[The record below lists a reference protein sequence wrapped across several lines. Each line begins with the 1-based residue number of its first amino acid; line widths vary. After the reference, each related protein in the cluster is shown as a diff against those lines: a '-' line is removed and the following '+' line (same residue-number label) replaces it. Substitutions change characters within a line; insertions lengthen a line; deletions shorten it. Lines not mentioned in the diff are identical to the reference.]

1 MSSIW
6 IGDIS
11 VRPLHEPQA
20 LMLVYG
26 DAKRVEDPRAKIAA
40 IRAGLERLM
49 RTLPRIERH
58 AILADL
64 LIEAGE
70 LEQGLLDGQLAKN
83 GEERPSPVGEA
94 ASRLTRAV
102 AGVLLPSFRTFGA
115 LPEGEKTRFATVPI
129 ERALDALLACGLPG
143 TIEVSVPEGY
153 AFYGLYP
160 ETYFCA
166 AEAALRPMGEGP
178 LKVIGIR
185 SIGTGLAAAVA
196 AVAGDDASV
205 ASVRPAG
212 HPFSRTVAVSQ
223 WLGRELL
230 AEEGEGA
237 RPRYAVVD
245 EGPGLSGSS
254 FGCVADWLEDRGV
267 APEAISFF
275 PSHRGGLGPYASER
289 HRARWERARREVVE
303 FESVF
308 ASPEARWPLA
318 SWVKDLTGETGE
330 PLEDL
335 SAGRWR
341 ERLFPD
347 RSLWPAADVQGER
360 RKYLLA
366 AGGRRWLLKFAG
378 LGRYGRE
385 KLALAQGLGNA
396 RLIPPVTGL
405 RHGFLVGPWLE
416 EVRPL
421 PLAPEV
427 DPLALLDAVATYL
440 AFRAARF
447 PAAPEERGATPLKLF
462 EMLVHNTQRALGPV
476 AADVVRDWQGRLP
489 EIARLERPVLTD
501 NKMHAWE
508 WLVTPEGRILKA
520 DALDHHRGNDLVGP
534 QDVSWD
540 LVGAAVELDLGE
552 DGLERLA
559 AAVARRSGTPRAG
572 RLQLDFYTLAYLAF
586 QTGRH
591 TLAAEA
597 LEPTVPAEA
606 AGMRAE
612 VERYSERLRRAIT
625 RAA

>member
-1 MSSIW
+1 
-6 IGDIS
+6 
-11 VRPLHEPQA
+11 
-20 LMLVYG
+20 MLVYG
-26 DAKRVEDPRAKIAA
+26 DAKRVEDPREKIAA
-40 IRAGLERLM
+40 IRAGLERLVAA
-49 RTLPRIERH
+49 LPRIERH
-58 AILADL
+58 AILAEL

-70 LEQGLLDGQLAKN
+70 LEQGLLDDQLARN
-83 GEERPSPVGEA
+83 GEERPSPLGEA
-94 ASRLTRAV
+94 ASRLTRAA

-115 LPEGEKTRFATVPI
+115 LPEGEGARLATAPV
-129 ERALDALLACGLPG
+129 ERALDALLARELPA

-160 ETYFCA
+160 ETYFRA
-166 AEAALRPMGEGP
+166 AEAALRHAGDGP

-196 AVAGDDASV
+196 AVAGDGASV

-212 HPFSRTVAVSQ
+212 HPFSRQMTVGQ
-223 WLGRELL
+223 RLGRELL
-230 AEEGEGA
+230 GEEGNHA
-237 RPRYAVVD
+237 RYAVVD

-267 APEAISFF
+267 APEAVAFF

-289 HRARWERARREVVE
+289 HRARWERARREVAE
-303 FESVF
+303 FEDVF
-308 ASPEARWPLA
+308 ASPQARWPLE
-318 SWVKDLTGETGE
+318 SWVKDLTGEPE
-330 PLEDL
+330 APLEEL

-385 KLALAQGLGNA
+385 KLALAQALGNA

-416 EVRPL
+416 DARPL

-427 DPLALLDAVATYL
+427 APLALLDAVASYL

-476 AADVVRDWQGRLP
+476 SAEVVQEWRGRLP
-489 EIARLERPVLTD
+489 EIVHLERPVLTD

-508 WLVTPEGRILKA
+508 WLVAPGGEILKA

-534 QDVSWD
+534 QDVAWD
-540 LVGAAVELDLGE
+540 LAGAAVELDLSE
-552 DGLERLA
+552 PELDLLA
-559 AAVARRSGTPRAG
+559 DAVARRSGTPRAE
-572 RLQLDFYTLAYLAF
+572 RLQLDFYTVAYLAF

-591 TLAAEA
+591 ALAAEA

-606 AGMRAE
+606 AGMRAGM
-612 VERYSERLRRAIT
+612 ERYAERLRRAIT
-625 RAA
+625 RTVGVAA

>member
-1 MSSIW
+1 M
-6 IGDIS
+6 
-11 VRPLHEPQA
+11 

-26 DAKRVEDPRAKIAA
+26 DAKRVEDPREKIAA
-40 IRAGLERLM
+40 IRDGLERLV
-49 RTLPRIERH
+49 RPLPSIERH
-58 AILADL
+58 AILAGL

-70 LEQGLLDGQLAKN
+70 LEQGLLDDQLARN
-83 GEERPSPVGEA
+83 GEERPGPVGEA
-94 ASRLTRAV
+94 AARLTRAV
-102 AGVLLPSFRTFGA
+102 AGVLLPSFRTFGS
-115 LPEGEKTRFATVPI
+115 LPEGEGARLATAPI
-129 ERALDALLACGLPG
+129 ERALEELLTHDLPD

-160 ETYFCA
+160 ETYFRA
-166 AEAALRPMGEGP
+166 AENALRQAGEGP

-185 SIGTGLAAAVA
+185 SIGTGLATAVA
-196 AVAGDDASV
+196 AVAGERASV
-205 ASVRPAG
+205 LSMRPEG
-212 HPFSRTVAVSQ
+212 HPFSRQVAVGRR
-223 WLGRELL
+223 LERELL
-230 AEEGEGA
+230 GEEDGP

-267 APEAISFF
+267 APEAVSFF

-303 FESVF
+303 FEDLF
-308 ASPEARWPLA
+308 ASPRARWPLQA
-318 SWVKDLTGETGE
+318 WVKDLTGEPEE

-385 KLALAQGLGNA
+385 KLALAQALGDA

-416 EVRPL
+416 EIRPL

-427 DPLALLDAVATYL
+427 DPLALLDAVASYL

-447 PAAPEERGATPLKLF
+447 PAAPEERGATPHKLF
-462 EMLVHNTQRALGPV
+462 EMLVHNTKRALGPV
-476 AADVVRDWQGRLP
+476 SAEVARDWRGRLP
-489 EIARLERPVLTD
+489 ELARLERPILTD

-508 WLVTPEGRILKA
+508 WLVTPEGKILKA

-534 QDVSWD
+534 QDVAWD
-540 LVGAAVELDLGE
+540 LAGAAVELDL
-552 DGLERLA
+552 DDAGLDLLA
-559 AAVARRSGTPRAG
+559 GAVARRGGAPKPGQA
-572 RLQLDFYTLAYLAF
+572 QLDFYTLAYLAF

-591 TLAAEA
+591 ALAAEA

-625 RAA
+625 RGLGAAA

>member
-1 MSSIW
+1 MSSMLIVC
-6 IGDIS
+6 ILF
-11 VRPLHEPQA
+11 RP
-20 LMLVYG
+20 MLVYG
-26 DAKRVEDPRAKIAA
+26 DAKRTEITREKIAA
-40 IRAGLERLM
+40 IRAGLERLVM
-49 RTLPRIERH
+49 ARPGIERH
-58 AILADL
+58 AILAEL
-64 LIEAGE
+64 LVAAGE
-70 LEQGLLDGQLAKN
+70 LEQGLLDRQLAEN
-83 GEERPSPVGEA
+83 GDERPSPLGEA
-94 ASRLTRAV
+94 AARLTRAV
-102 AGVLLPSFRTFGA
+102 AEELLSSFRTFGS
-115 LPEGEKTRFATVPI
+115 LSLVEPI
-129 ERALDALLACGLPG
+129 ERALDATLSLDLPA
-143 TIEVSVPEGY
+143 TIEVSIPEGY

-160 ETYFCA
+160 ETYLCA
-166 AEAALRPMGEGP
+166 AEAALREGP

-196 AVAGDDASV
+196 AVAGEEASV
-205 ASVRPAG
+205 VSVRPQG
-212 HPFSRTVAVSQ
+212 HPFSRTVAIGRE
-223 WLGRELL
+223 LGRELL
-230 AEEGEGA
+230 AEDGVL
-237 RPRYAVVD
+237 PRYAVVD

-289 HRARWERARREVVE
+289 HQARWERARRNVAE
-303 FESVF
+303 FERVF
-308 ASPEARWPLA
+308 ASRWPLED
-318 SWVKDLTGETGE
+318 WVKDLTGDPEA

-347 RSLWPAADVQGER
+347 RARWPAADVQGER

-385 KLALAQGLGNA
+385 KLALAQALGSS

-405 RHGFLVGPWLE
+405 RHGVLVGPWLE
-416 EVRPL
+416 EARPL

-427 DPLALLDAVATYL
+427 DRRTLLDAVATYL

-447 PAAPEERGATPLKLF
+447 PAAPEERGATPLELF
-462 EMLVHNTQRALGPV
+462 EMLVHNTQRALGP
-476 AADVVRDWQGRLP
+476 AAAEVVQDWRGRLA

-508 WLVTPEGRILKA
+508 WLVTPEGKILKA

-534 QDVSWD
+534 QDVAWD
-540 LVGAAVELDLGE
+540 LAGAAVELDLDE

-559 AAVARRSGTPRAG
+559 GAVARRSGTPRAE
-572 RLQLDFYTLAYLAF
+572 RLQLDFYTMAYLAF

-591 TLAAEA
+591 ALAAEA
-597 LEPTVPAEA
+597 LEPAAPAEA
-606 AGMRAE
+606 AGLRFAM
-612 VERYSERLRRAIT
+612 ERYAERLRRAIASGLG
-625 RAA
+625 AAA